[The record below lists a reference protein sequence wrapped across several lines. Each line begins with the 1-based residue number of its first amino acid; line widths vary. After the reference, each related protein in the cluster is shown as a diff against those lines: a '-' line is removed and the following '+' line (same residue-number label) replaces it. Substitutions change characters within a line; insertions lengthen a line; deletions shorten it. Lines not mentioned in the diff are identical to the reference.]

1 VILFAV
7 VEEAKE
13 KEPRTEMAAV
23 LETKTRAERMTKE
36 GMVLMMTVVV
46 FAKTTIYERFGM
58 AEVRREYEIYLHSG

>member
-1 VILFAV
+1 
-7 VEEAKE
+7 
-13 KEPRTEMAAV
+13 MAAV